1 MKNATKGK
9 IIKASAVAFDVAVP
23 FVATLT
29 QFPVWID
36 RSSSA
41 TVSGLFLIFAFLST
55 IPFINQIKAF
65 LKSPSVWIMWIVLLI
80 VFIALRNIIDEM
92 LVVCFAGAVS
102 GLIGAGIYKVG
113 GVVGEKPDEQET
125 EKGGNE

>member
-1 MKNATKGK
+1 M
-9 IIKASAVAFDVAVP
+9 
-23 FVATLT
+23 ATLT

-41 TVSGLFLIFAFLST
+41 TVSGLFLIFAFLSA